1 MSLCRAFYWVT
12 ILVAIIIIIRWI
24 PGPKLEIV
32 FSTFFWASVEAYV
45 TAAQYVWGR
54 CLHCLKVQICFL
66 FFQLLLLPPLRKCKL
81 GQLILL
87 THAECTKVISV
98 NCDILTLHQSRRLL
112 EGVQESDV
120 RDKKKKKAE
129 FRLWFWKNT
138 EKKTQQVLSCVIHI
152 SNWDM
157 SVSWS
162 ANFFHRLKYVSH
174 RWMCWTDIQGSL
186 TAPLTLV
193 ISQLFLSL
201 TSTFAIGSEMSR
213 KFILSHKCLQHSE
226 TENFTVFE
234 KDSYCFP
241 YRVIHQE
248 CVCV

>member
-1 MSLCRAFYWVT
+1 MYGAGVFTASKSRFVFCFFNSFYFLHWENANLDNSFCSLTLNALKSFLSTVT
-12 ILVAIIIIIRWI
+12 
-24 PGPKLEIV
+24 
-32 FSTFFWASVEAYV
+32 F
-45 TAAQYVWGR
+45 
-54 CLHCLKVQICFL
+54 LHCTRVAGCWRVCRKVT
-66 FFQLLLLPPLRKCKL
+66 L
-81 GQLILL
+81 G
-87 THAECTKVISV
+87 T
-98 NCDILTLHQSRRLL
+98 
-112 EGVQESDV
+112 
-120 RDKKKKKAE
+120 KKKKKAE

-162 ANFFHRLKYVSH
+162 ANLFHRLKYVSH
-174 RWMCWTDIQGSL
+174 CWMCWTDIQGSP

-193 ISQLFLSL
+193 ISRLFLSL